1 MTRVRRVLVLG
12 GGFGGI
18 ATSVALRARLE
29 PADEVVLVERGES
42 FVMGLRKNWAL
53 VRQSD
58 LASGRRRLSTLESR
72 GIRVRAG
79 TVRAIRP
86 EARSVDVDGES
97 IDADALVIALGA
109 ERAPELVPGF
119 AEHAH
124 DVYSEVASAVTA
136 AAIERFGGGRLVVG
150 IFGAPYPCPPAPY
163 ELALLLAEGFEERRL
178 AGSVFVFSP
187 QPRSL
192 PILGEAGCAAF
203 DGRLAGA
210 GIAFRP
216 NTKVESVE
224 AGAVVAADV
233 RIPYDLLLG
242 VPPHRAPAV
251 VSAAGLT
258 GPSGWVG
265 VDRATL
271 ETRFPGVYAIGDVT
285 GIPLANG
292 LPLPK
297 AGVFAHAEGDVV
309 AARIA
314 EVLAGAAPVATF
326 DGRGM
331 CFLETGRGEAT
342 MVHGD
347 FFADPPAVAL
357 SEPSADHLAA
367 KHAFETERLTAWFGG

>member
-1 MTRVRRVLVLG
+1 MRRALVLG

-18 ATSVALRARLE
+18 ATAVALRARLQTV
-29 PADEVVLVERGES
+29 DQVVLVERRES

-53 VRQSD
+53 VGESD
-58 LASGRRRLSTLESR
+58 LESGRRPLSILEAR
-72 GIRVRAG
+72 GIRVRRG
-79 TVRAIRP
+79 TVTAIRP
-86 EARSVDVDGES
+86 EARSADVDGDS
-97 IDADALVIALGA
+97 IEADTLVIALGA

-124 DVYSEVASAVTA
+124 DVYSELASAATA
-136 AAIERFGGGRLVVG
+136 AAIEGFVGGRLVIG

-163 ELALLLAEGFEERRL
+163 ELALLLAERVEARTV

-203 DGRLAGA
+203 DGRLAAA

-216 NTKVESVE
+216 NTKVEAVE

-251 VSAAGLT
+251 VAAAGLV
-258 GPSGWVG
+258 GGGGWVT

-271 ETRFPGVYAIGDVT
+271 ETRFAGVYAIGDVT

-297 AGVFAHAEGDVV
+297 AGVFAHAEGEVV

-314 EVLAGAAPVATF
+314 ELLAGRAPTATF

-342 MVHGD
+342 IVHGD

>member
-1 MTRVRRVLVLG
+1 
-12 GGFGGI
+12 
-18 ATSVALRARLE
+18 
-29 PADEVVLVERGES
+29 
-42 FVMGLRKNWAL
+42 
-53 VRQSD
+53 
-58 LASGRRRLSTLESR
+58 
-72 GIRVRAG
+72 
-79 TVRAIRP
+79 
-86 EARSVDVDGES
+86 VDGES
-97 IDADALVIALGA
+97 IEADALVIALGA

-119 AEHAH
+119 VEHAH
-124 DVYSEVASAVTA
+124 DVYSESTSAETA
-136 AAIERFGGGRLVVG
+136 AAIERFGGGRLVIG

-163 ELALLLAEGFEERRL
+163 ELALLLAGRFEAQAV

-216 NTKVESVE
+216 NTKVEAVE

-233 RIPYDLLLG
+233 RIPYGLLLG

-251 VSAAGLT
+251 VSAAGLV
-258 GPSGWVG
+258 GGGGWVT

-297 AGVFAHAEGDVV
+297 AGVFAHAEGEVV

-314 EVLAGAAPVATF
+314 EVLAGRAPTAAF

-331 CFLETGRGEAT
+331 CFLETGAGSAT

-347 FFADPPAVAL
+347 FYADPPAVAL
-357 SEPSADHLAA
+357 SEPSPDHLAA
-367 KHAFETERLTAWFGG
+367 KHAFEAERLTAWFGG

>member
-1 MTRVRRVLVLG
+1 MRRALILG

-18 ATSVALRARLE
+18 ATAVALRARLT
-29 PADEVVLVERGES
+29 ATDEVVLVERGES

-53 VRQSD
+53 VGDSD
-58 LASGRRRLSTLESR
+58 LASGRRPLSILESR
-72 GIRVRAG
+72 GIRVRRG
-79 TVRAIRP
+79 TVTAIRP
-86 EARSVDVDGES
+86 EARSADVDGVS
-97 IDADALVIALGA
+97 IEADSLVIALGA

-119 AEHAH
+119 AEYAH
-124 DVYSEVASAVTA
+124 DVYSESASAEAA
-136 AAIERFGGGRLVVG
+136 AAIEGFGGGRLIIG

-163 ELALLLAEGFEERRL
+163 ELALLLAERFEARRL

-216 NTKVESVE
+216 NTKVDAVE

-251 VSAAGLT
+251 VAAAGLV
-258 GPSGWVG
+258 GGGGWVT

-285 GIPLANG
+285 GITLANG

-297 AGVFAHAEGDVV
+297 AGVFAHAEGEVV

-314 EVLAGAAPVATF
+314 EALAGGGATATF

-331 CFLETGRGEAT
+331 CFLETGGGEAT